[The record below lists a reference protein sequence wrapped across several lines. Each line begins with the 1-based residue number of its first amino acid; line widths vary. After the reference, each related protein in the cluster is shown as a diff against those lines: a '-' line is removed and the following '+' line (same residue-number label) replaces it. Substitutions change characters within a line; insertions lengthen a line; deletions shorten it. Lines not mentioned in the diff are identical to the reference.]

1 MNIGRIFANAVARRV
16 AALLVVAVLAS
27 LGLGEAHAANCSSP
41 ADGCTKPHAYEL
53 CLQAVDA
60 TNAQNSLNTNRCAD
74 YKSNKM
80 WMVET
85 CYIAYGNCGPTGNGW
100 SQVSNLRYYYASEC
114 PAGQVWNGI
123 TNNCQESCTGKP
135 SSTTPF
141 LPATGSTQCFN
152 GCVAV
157 YAQNSDETS
166 TRSYTGAMCGNDDF
180 KKNCPSGS
188 FWNGYMAVCEPLVKD
203 CPEGQQRV
211 NGVCQPTNKC
221 PEGMIAVQGSTPG
234 AIQQGALYCKA
245 AENECPPGSIK
256 SPSGQCLPGEGQ
268 CAAGEAR
275 RANGTCGKDKNGD
288 GVADD
293 DDDDPSND
301 SEKSYAAGGDTCNAP
316 PSCSGDAIACM
327 QVKIQWRIDCNTRSR
342 ANVSGG
348 SCAVMP
354 VCTGDGCKPMEH
366 AQLIQQWKAACALEK
381 LLGKGEG
388 AGGDDGLKEYLT
400 ASKQAEGDALRGMGN
415 STGHEGVDESKIW
428 KTFGNGDFDPNMF
441 GGGGGGQCSLAGLE
455 LLGHSI
461 DPGPRFWQLAGMIGW
476 LIVACA
482 YLWVAFQ
489 LGG

>member
-157 YAQNSDETS
+157 YA
-166 TRSYTGAMCGNDDF
+166 
-180 KKNCPSGS
+180 
-188 FWNGYMAVCEPLVKD
+188 
-203 CPEGQQRV
+203 
-211 NGVCQPTNKC
+211 
-221 PEGMIAVQGSTPG
+221 
-234 AIQQGALYCKA
+234 
-245 AENECPPGSIK
+245 
-256 SPSGQCLPGEGQ
+256 
-268 CAAGEAR
+268 
-275 RANGTCGKDKNGD
+275 
-288 GVADD
+288 
-293 DDDDPSND
+293 
-301 SEKSYAAGGDTCNAP
+301 
-316 PSCSGDAIACM
+316 
-327 QVKIQWRIDCNTRSR
+327 
-342 ANVSGG
+342 
-348 SCAVMP
+348 
-354 VCTGDGCKPMEH
+354 
-366 AQLIQQWKAACALEK
+366 
-381 LLGKGEG
+381 
-388 AGGDDGLKEYLT
+388 
-400 ASKQAEGDALRGMGN
+400 
-415 STGHEGVDESKIW
+415 
-428 KTFGNGDFDPNMF
+428 
-441 GGGGGGQCSLAGLE
+441 
-455 LLGHSI
+455 
-461 DPGPRFWQLAGMIGW
+461 
-476 LIVACA
+476 
-482 YLWVAFQ
+482 
-489 LGG
+489 